1 MSVDVAV
8 VENVASGAGVAA
20 PAGGVFPADGV
31 FVEVRE
37 GEAWTAGWLVADRSD
52 VAALSVNGVA
62 EDKRLVS
69 VALVPLSP
77 DATVWQGRV
86 RPDQVVVVAS
96 LQRPVPVWW
105 ERVATS
111 LAEAMRDRREA
122 ALLREHLQANQ
133 QAHADWVEHIAKDAG
148 TWADENNLC
157 SEFDRFMEEHGLPPR
172 SREFTVE
179 ALVTITTK
187 VTVLVSARSEEVAEG
202 EVGGEMLAR
211 ALGRRI
217 GGFRRHDLDLREY
230 TVTEVQA

>member
-8 VENVASGAGVAA
+8 VENVTSGAGVAA

-37 GEAWTAGWLVADRSD
+37 GEAWTAGWLVADRTD

-62 EDKRLVS
+62 EDKRVVS

-77 DATVWQGRV
+77 DAPVWQGRV
-86 RPDQVVVVAS
+86 RPDQVVVAS

-105 ERVATS
+105 ERIATS
-111 LAEAMRDRREA
+111 LAEAMRDRREVA
-122 ALLREHLQANQ
+122 WLREHLQANQ
-133 QAHADWVEHIAKDAG
+133 KAHADWVEHIAKDAG

-187 VTVLVSARSEEVAEG
+187 VSVPVSARSEEVAEDEVDG
-202 EVGGEMLAR
+202 EVLAR

-217 GGFRRHDLDLREY
+217 GGFRRHGLDLREY

>member
-8 VENVASGAGVAA
+8 VENVTSGAGVAA
-20 PAGGVFPADGV
+20 PAGGVFPADGL

-37 GEAWTAGWLVADRSD
+37 GEAWTAGWLVADRTD

-62 EDKRLVS
+62 EDKRVVA

-77 DATVWQGRV
+77 DAPVWQGRV
-86 RPDQVVVVAS
+86 RPDQVVVAS

-105 ERVATS
+105 ERIAMS
-111 LAEAMRDRREA
+111 LADAMRDRREVA
-122 ALLREHLQANQ
+122 WLREHLQANQ
-133 QAHADWVEHIAKDAG
+133 KAHADWVEHIAKDAG
-148 TWADENNLC
+148 TWADENSLC

-187 VTVLVSARSEEVAEG
+187 VSVPVSARSEEVAEDEVDG
-202 EVGGEMLAR
+202 EVLAR

-217 GGFRRHDLDLREY
+217 GGFRRHGLDLREY

>member
-8 VENVASGAGVAA
+8 IENVTSGAGVAA

-37 GEAWTAGWLVADRSD
+37 GEAWTAGWLVADRID
-52 VAALSVNGVA
+52 VSALSVNGVA

-77 DATVWQGRV
+77 DAPVWQGRV
-86 RPDQVVVVAS
+86 HPDQVVVAS
-96 LQRPVPVWW
+96 VQRPVPVFWDRVAGSLAAVMISRREVATLR
-105 ERVATS
+105 ERLEGAHADHMKWIDAVATS
-111 LAEAMRDRREA
+111 
-122 ALLREHLQANQ
+122 
-133 QAHADWVEHIAKDAG
+133 AHQ
-148 TWADENNLC
+148 WADENNLC
-157 SEFDRFMEEHGLPPR
+157 SEFDQFMEEHGLPPR

-187 VTVLVSARSEEVAEG
+187 VSVPVSARSEEVAEDEVDG
-202 EVGGEMLAR
+202 EVLAR

-217 GGFRRHDLDLREY
+217 GGFRRHGLDLREY

>member
-1 MSVDVAV
+1 MW
-8 VENVASGAGVAA
+8 
-20 PAGGVFPADGV
+20 PPLPVFPADRV

-37 GEAWTAGWLVADRSD
+37 GEAWTAGWLVADRTD

-77 DATVWQGRV
+77 DASVWQGRV
-86 RPDQVVVVAS
+86 RPDQVVVAS

-105 ERVATS
+105 ERLATS
-111 LAEAMRDRREA
+111 LAEAMRDRREVA
-122 ALLREHLQANQ
+122 WLREHLQANQ
-133 QAHADWVEHIAKDAG
+133 KAHADWVEHIAKDAG

-172 SREFTVE
+172 SREFRVE

-187 VTVLVSARSEEVAEG
+187 VSVPVPVSARSEEVAEDEVDG
-202 EVGGEMLAR
+202 EVLAR

-217 GGFRRHDLDLREY
+217 GGFRRHGLDLREY

>member
-8 VENVASGAGVAA
+8 VENVSSGAGVAA

-77 DATVWQGRV
+77 DAPVWQGRV
-86 RPDQVVVVAS
+86 RPDQVVVAS

-111 LAEAMRDRREA
+111 LGEAMRDRREA
-122 ALLREHLQANQ
+122 ATLRERLEG
-133 QAHADWVEHIAKDAG
+133 AHADHMKWIDTITEAAHS
-148 TWADENNLC
+148 WADENNLC
-157 SEFDRFMEEHGLPPR
+157 SEFDRFMEVHGLPPR
-172 SREFTVE
+172 RRDFTVE
-179 ALVTITTK
+179 ALVTITTRVSVP
-187 VTVLVSARSEEVAEG
+187 VTARSEEVAEDEVNG
-202 EVGGEMLAR
+202 EVLAR

-217 GGFRRHDLDLREY
+217 GGFRRHGLELDDY
-230 TVTEVQA
+230 TVREVHQ